1 MEDVTLPREGVTLQL
16 SPVADDAPKDG
27 HFPKNLPKNLESAQ
41 DTALGFI
48 GTTLWDFSSFQL

>member
-27 HFPKNLPKNLESAQ
+27 HFPKNLESAQ